1 MEPHKSPEGHILMEK
16 KGARLFQPSV
26 DTHEHDWNIVELES
40 RRQLRQKVN
49 ELIELSNDLTLTT
62 SEMRQQL
69 LLGVAMFGKQLA
81 AQLVRSLQSDD
92 VQKRQNIVWLLTV
105 LDNEETIPLLQRMSL
120 NERLPRSVRLSA
132 SLALAGM
139 GATAETMQQDNQHIR
154 LYAIS

>member
-1 MEPHKSPEGHILMEK
+1 MEK
-16 KGARLFQPSV
+16 KGARLFQPAV
-26 DTHEHDWNIVELES
+26 DTLEHDWNIVELES

-49 ELIELSNDLTLTT
+49 ELIGLSNDLTLTT

-81 AQLVRSLQSDD
+81 MQLVRSLQSDD

>member
-1 MEPHKSPEGHILMEK
+1 MEK

-49 ELIELSNDLTLTT
+49 ELIELSNDLTITT

-81 AQLVRSLQSDD
+81 MQLVRSLQSDD

-120 NERLPRSVRLSA
+120 NERVPRSVRLSA

>member
-1 MEPHKSPEGHILMEK
+1 MEK

-49 ELIELSNDLTLTT
+49 ELIGLSNDLTLTT

-81 AQLVRSLQSDD
+81 MQLVRSLQSDD

-120 NERLPRSVRLSA
+120 NERVPRSVRLSA

>member
-16 KGARLFQPSV
+16 KGARLFQPAV

-49 ELIELSNDLTLTT
+49 ELIGLSNDLTLTT

-69 LLGVAMFGKQLA
+69 LLGVAIFGKQLA
-81 AQLVRSLQSDD
+81 TQLVRSLQSDD

-105 LDNEETIPLLQRMSL
+105 LDDEETIPLLQCMSL

-139 GATAETMQQDNQHIR
+139 GATAETIQHQIR
-154 LYAIS
+154 LYAISRL

>member
-1 MEPHKSPEGHILMEK
+1 MEK

-49 ELIELSNDLTLTT
+49 ELIGLSNDLTLTT